1 MLWVGG
7 VDICFDG
14 QPYKGLY
21 PIPFLYIIDH
31 TAYRITSHGTMG
43 DAMRES
49 WSLMI
54 HRRVPWSNDTS
65 PCRHSP
71 SFLTDQSFDCLNS
84 MCTTWTYTISWNCI
98 CICQLIISPFHHPC
112 MHACVVIVKYSLRSI
127 ILFAN
132 MDVSTTKMCLDTSML
147 TKSIMSRREYCFD
160 LFRTPTSVLIR
171 LRGGGASNGAPN
183 FNKVD
188 MFLNI
193 Y

>member
-31 TAYRITSHGTMG
+31 TAYRITGHGTMG

-112 MHACVVIVKYSLRSI
+112 MRACVVIVK
-127 ILFAN
+127 
-132 MDVSTTKMCLDTSML
+132 
-147 TKSIMSRREYCFD
+147 YCFD